1 MQLLANY
8 ISFAKDKMAIIGE
21 EAAARLKKEYKQL
34 RDRGKSHKTIIATPR
49 LLQSMIRLSE
59 AFAKMRLSNEVTPED
74 VEQAIDLI
82 NIATLKSAV
91 DPETGLIDMDILT
104 TGRTLTSLKRSQ
116 QIALRVKDMLRAN
129 ETLFSCFMSVGRF
142 QQ

>member
-1 MQLLANY
+1 
-8 ISFAKDKMAIIGE
+8 
-21 EAAARLKKEYKQL
+21 
-34 RDRGKSHKTIIATPR
+34 
-49 LLQSMIRLSE
+49 MIRLSE

-116 QIALRVKDMLRAN
+116 
-129 ETLFSCFMSVGRF
+129 
-142 QQ
+142 